1 MAGPQSHLPLYGLI
15 TSNNRSRLEKPL
27 QQLKRE
33 RKSLEM
39 KLLSRLDN
47 TVEGG
52 LDDRPDDPKDVD
64 NSRAFQH
71 GKKNLFL
78 LLLLSPKRRKIRE
91 FLQR

>member
-1 MAGPQSHLPLYGLI
+1 MAGPQSLPLYGLI
-15 TSNNRSRLEKPL
+15 TSNNHSRLEKPL

-47 TVEGG
+47 TVDEGG

-71 GKKNLFL
+71 GKNLFL
-78 LLLLSPKRRKIRE
+78 LLLLSPKRRK
-91 FLQR
+91 